1 MYWHRADAI
10 KEGSARAFA
19 PTFFFAG
26 ADRKKAPPEGEAD
39 AQLVRLTALWE
50 GFRFAVAPM
59 IDWTDRAP
67 K

>member
-26 ADRKKAPPEGEAD
+26 ADSKKKPRPR
-39 AQLVRLTALWE
+39 VRLTALRE

-59 IDWTDRAP
+59 IDWTDRHRNNDL
-67 K
+67 